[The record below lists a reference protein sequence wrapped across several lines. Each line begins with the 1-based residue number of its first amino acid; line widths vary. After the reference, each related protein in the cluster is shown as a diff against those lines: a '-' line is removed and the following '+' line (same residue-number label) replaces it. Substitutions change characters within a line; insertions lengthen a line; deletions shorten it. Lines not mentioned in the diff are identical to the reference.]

1 MRRHSRRASR
11 QQRQTRRHRKTR
23 ISRRKQRGGEVVEK
37 NFNSVSELRDY
48 LKEATYMGAFQAT
61 LGALGES
68 VAQAD
73 ITSEMRSGGGP
84 LTIPKYTNEA
94 ANGTF
99 TVTNENIQG
108 LRFLFA

>member
-1 MRRHSRRASR
+1 M
-11 QQRQTRRHRKTR
+11 
-23 ISRRKQRGGEVVEK
+23 VEK
-37 NFNSVSELRDY
+37 TFNSVSELRDY
-48 LKEATYMGAFQAT
+48 LKEATYMGGLQAT
-61 LGALGES
+61 RGALGES
-68 VAQAD
+68 IAQAD

-99 TVTNENIQG
+99 TITNENIKG